1 MFHVVS
7 VFTQNISQKY
17 LACGSVLSEAQES
30 LTLTGLTEAMGGNSG
45 DLPVCGS
52 RSSATRLQGPQRR
65 RKRLLT
71 HPEVAPPV
79 SEKKRVS

>member
-52 RSSATRLQGPQRR
+52 RVIG
-65 RKRLLT
+65 
-71 HPEVAPPV
+71 H
-79 SEKKRVS
+79 